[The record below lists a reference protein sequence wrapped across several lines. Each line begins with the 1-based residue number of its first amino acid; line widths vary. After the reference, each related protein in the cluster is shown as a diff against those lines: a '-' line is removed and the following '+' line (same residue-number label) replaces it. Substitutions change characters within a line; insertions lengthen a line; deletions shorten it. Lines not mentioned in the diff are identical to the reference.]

1 MQELSECSRKWIE
14 DSRATS
20 FSGIS
25 QEKTPNPPEETPI
38 SPRKTLKSHRR
49 KDPIAKK
56 NLKGG
61 FFLLTSQL
69 QKLIVCTRA
78 REREGEGARDSEE
91 GGRRGCGGEEDEKEA
106 SKKATK
112 TLTSE
117 GAPLL
122 IRVPWAS

>member
-1 MQELSECSRKWIE
+1 MLKKMDRGFEGDFLLRNLSRE
-14 DSRATS
+14 
-20 FSGIS
+20 
-25 QEKTPNPPEETPI
+25 TPNPPEETPI

-69 QKLIVCTRA
+69 QKLSVCTRA